1 MDHSV
6 TIARHFTRLLSLLL
20 HDPGNIDEQKA
31 QLRAI
36 VTLARDGAATLD
48 ADADVISANGV
59 PLAVALS
66 GVREAAELM
75 LQHGVAAIAIDA
87 GATAADLLGA
97 ARALVAAP
105 SEVAS
110 SAPGATVRFVP
121 RGALPNLD
129 FGEMIEEPSAGA
141 PPSAMTEPM
150 APARNSEPVAAPGST
165 AELLE
170 RLDSETNP
178 DRLVAVLDDLAA
190 TAEDAA
196 RGGQSVLASDIFH
209 RIVRRERD
217 FQEYEM
223 KRAFVYT
230 VKRLS
235 RQPILQA
242 VITELVSEPDRR
254 DDHLA
259 VLVRTGVEGAD
270 ALIEE
275 LATGSA
281 REERDVYVDA
291 LARLQAGVPALIHR
305 LGDPRWNVARNA
317 ATLLGEMQA
326 ADAERPLGNLLN
338 HDDER
343 VRHAAIIA
351 LMRLG
356 TPKSMQTI
364 QEAFKDK
371 APQIRMQ
378 AAAALVARTD
388 VRTAALLL
396 RALDDEKDDEVA
408 AAFLIALGRLATG
421 DAVDRLIAT
430 AEADRG
436 LFRKKS
442 VALRVAAVQGLA
454 EARTPEAIATLKN
467 LQADRDVDVQA
478 TAVYALGRASR
489 SARG

>member
-6 TIARHFTRLLSLLL
+6 TIARHFTRLVWLLL
-20 HDPGNIDEQKA
+20 HDPRNIDEQKA

-36 VTLARDGAATLD
+36 VTLAKDGAATLD
-48 ADADVISANGV
+48 ADAGGITANGA
-59 PLAVALS
+59 PLAAALS
-66 GVREAAELM
+66 GVREAAERM
-75 LQHGVAAIAIDA
+75 SAHGVATIAIDA

-97 ARALVAAP
+97 ARVLAAAP
-105 SEVAS
+105 SDRAS
-110 SAPGATVRFVP
+110 AAPAATVRFLP
-121 RGALPNLD
+121 RG
-129 FGEMIEEPSAGA
+129 
-141 PPSAMTEPM
+141 EPM
-150 APARNSEPVAAPGST
+150 VPASDSVRASALGST
-165 AELLE
+165 APLLE
-170 RLDSETNP
+170 QLGSET
-178 DRLVAVLDDLAA
+178 DQRRLVALLDDLAA
-190 TAEDAA
+190 AAEEAA
-196 RGGQSVLASDIFH
+196 RGGRSVLASDIFY

-217 FQEYEM
+217 VQDYEV
-223 KRAFVYT
+223 KRAFVFT

-235 RQPILQA
+235 RQPLLHA
-242 VITELVSEPDRR
+242 VLTELVNEPDRL
-254 DDHLA
+254 DEHLA
-259 VLVRTGVEGAD
+259 VLARAGEEGAE

-281 REERDVYVDA
+281 REERTVYVDA
-291 LARLQAGVPALIHR
+291 LTRLAAGIPTLIHR
-305 LGDPRWNVARNA
+305 LADPRWNVARNA

-326 ADAERPLGNLLN
+326 ADAERPLGNLVH

-378 AAAALVARTD
+378 AAAALVTRKD

-436 LFRKKS
+436 LFRKKP

-454 EARTPEAIATLKN
+454 EARTPEAIATLKE
-467 LQADRDVDVQA
+467 LQADRDEDVQA

>member
-1 MDHSV
+1 MDHPV

-20 HDPGNIDEQKA
+20 DDPGNVDEQKA

-36 VTLARDGAATLD
+36 VTLAKDGAATLD
-48 ADADVISANGV
+48 ADAGHLSANGV

-66 GVREAAELM
+66 GVRETAERMSLHGIAAM
-75 LQHGVAAIAIDA
+75 AIDA

-97 ARALVAAP
+97 ARALAAAP
-105 SEVAS
+105 AAAAS
-110 SAPGATVRFVP
+110 SAPGPTVRFVP
-121 RGALPNLD
+121 RGTGPTLD
-129 FGEMIEEPSAGA
+129 
-141 PPSAMTEPM
+141 
-150 APARNSEPVAAPGST
+150 AAPGST
-165 AELLE
+165 AELFELLE
-170 RLDSETNP
+170 SEIDR
-178 DRLVAVLDDLAA
+178 DRLVAVLDDLVAA
-190 TAEDAA
+190 AEDAA
-196 RGGQSVLASDIFH
+196 HGGRTVLASDIFH

-217 FQEYEM
+217 IQDDEL

-235 RQPILQA
+235 SQPVLRA
-242 VITELVSEPDRR
+242 VISELVSEPDRR

-259 VLVRTGVEGAD
+259 VLARAGEEGANT
-270 ALIEE
+270 LIDE

-281 REERDVYVDA
+281 REERAVYLDA
-291 LARLQAGVPALIHR
+291 LARLQAGVPTLIHR
-305 LGDPRWNVARNA
+305 LGDPRWIVARNA
-317 ATLLGEMQA
+317 AALLGEMQA
-326 ADAERPLGNLLN
+326 TDAERPLGNLLN

-343 VRHAAIIA
+343 VRHAAIIS

-356 TPKSMQTI
+356 TSKSMQTI

-436 LFRKKS
+436 LFRKKP

-454 EARTPEAIATLKN
+454 EARTPEAIATLRN
-467 LQADRDVDVQA
+467 LQADRDEDVQA